1 MINNAD
7 KIVLALNI
15 ATRQKLQVSNERR
28 NIQVLNWEINTRLY
42 FFPVRSH
49 LPKPLERN
57 KQNRWRPKQI
67 QFLQM
72 VRHII
77 TLNAAQ
83 LIF

>member
-42 FFPVRSH
+42 QRLNKYKIQNKTFH
-49 LPKPLERN
+49 L
-57 KQNRWRPKQI
+57 I
-67 QFLQM
+67 
-72 VRHII
+72 
-77 TLNAAQ
+77 
-83 LIF
+83 